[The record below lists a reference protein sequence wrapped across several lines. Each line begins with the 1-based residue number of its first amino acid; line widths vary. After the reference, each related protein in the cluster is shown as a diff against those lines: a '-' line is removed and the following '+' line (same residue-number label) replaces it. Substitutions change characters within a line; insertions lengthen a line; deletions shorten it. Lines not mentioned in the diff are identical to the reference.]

1 MKKEIKL
8 DDKEIKEIR
17 ELRESLTRLSFEFGR
32 IKIESI
38 GAKAKVL
45 SLEKLEE
52 DKVNEYNG
60 KTRMEEKI
68 VEKLNKK
75 YGKGQVDI
83 TKGVFVSME
92 DSNIIL
98 P

>member
-1 MKKEIKL
+1 MTKEIKL
-8 DDKEIKEIR
+8 DEKEIKEVR
-17 ELRESLTRLSFEFGR
+17 ELRESITRLSFDFGR
-32 IKIESI
+32 IKIEML

-52 DKVNEYNG
+52 DKINEYNG
-60 KTRMEEKI
+60 KVKMEEKI

-83 TKGVFVSME
+83 TKGIFVSME
-92 DSNIIL
+92 GDGKS
-98 P
+98 

>member
-1 MKKEIKL
+1 MTKEIKL
-8 DDKEIKEIR
+8 DEKEIKEVR
-17 ELRESLTRLSFEFGR
+17 ELREAITRLSFDFGR
-32 IKIESI
+32 IKIEML

-52 DKVNEYNG
+52 DKTNEYNG
-60 KTRMEEKI
+60 KVKMEEKI

-83 TKGVFVSME
+83 AKGIFVSME
-92 DSNIIL
+92 GDGKS
-98 P
+98 